1 MIHATKPYL
10 PNATYWLLV
19 GMEDG
24 KKHKFVLLGRF
35 IRGRFEFR
43 NNDTS
48 HGYIY
53 RSDLPDNMMPPPLDD
68 DPFK

>member
-43 NNDTS
+43 HTDTS
-48 HGYIY
+48 FGYIY
-53 RSDLPDNMMPPPLDD
+53 RDDLPPHMMPPVEPA
-68 DPFK
+68 PF

>member
-10 PNATYWLLV
+10 PDAIYWLLV
-19 GMEDG
+19 EMEYG
-24 KKHKFVLLGRF
+24 KKYKFVLLGRF

-53 RSDLPDNMMPPPLDD
+53 RSDLPNHMMPPPLDG
-68 DPFK
+68 